1 MEQKEDIKEDI
12 VRVVY
17 FKIGKEPEV
26 GNMVNSVDG
35 MQKAIGGGY
44 VQVIN
49 IGIKGMAILCD
60 EEGLMKKLSYN
71 RGLRGDWLIVG
82 TKEEEFISLT
92 DQQAE
97 WIKQNVRYIDA
108 GLQ

>member
-35 MQKAIGGGY
+35 MQKAIG
-44 VQVIN
+44 
-49 IGIKGMAILCD
+49 A
-60 EEGLMKKLSYN
+60 MK
-71 RGLRGDWLIVG
+71 R
-82 TKEEEFISLT
+82 
-92 DQQAE
+92 A
-97 WIKQNVRYIDA
+97 
-108 GLQ
+108 

>member
-1 MEQKEDIKEDI
+1 
-12 VRVVY
+12 
-17 FKIGKEPEV
+17 
-26 GNMVNSVDG
+26 
-35 MQKAIGGGY
+35 
-44 VQVIN
+44 
-49 IGIKGMAILCD
+49 
-60 EEGLMKKLSYN
+60 MKKLSYN